1 MARNSTS
8 TLFCEKS
15 AHNTTYN
22 KSGKVVYVCIPFL
35 KSVPLFFFYLS
46 HDRVISDFD
55 EGLLDVEPGT
65 GLRQLLASKL
75 QCEVMRVSKKFC
87 GLESV
92 GKRSFRPVRNQE
104 ARVRWVSVPGD
115 VNLFLSVS
123 ISRIE

>member
-1 MARNSTS
+1 M
-8 TLFCEKS
+8 
-15 AHNTTYN
+15 
-22 KSGKVVYVCIPFL
+22 
-35 KSVPLFFFYLS
+35 
-46 HDRVISDFD
+46 ISDFD

-104 ARVRWVSVPGD
+104 ARVHWVSIAHGVNNVP
-115 VNLFLSVS
+115 SVS
-123 ISRIE
+123 